1 LKTLRHFPSA
11 ETEWV
16 LLKVM
21 AEHDAKVRAAALGSL
36 GWWEPLAR
44 GEVVAPMR
52 RARLDRHADV
62 RRAAEAA
69 FARLGERQALQW
81 FRLQFAGENSDPIH
95 HAIQATAD
103 EGLVLLWPD
112 LDRLADAEDGDVAY
126 HACEALEQL
135 RESMSVSGSLR

>member
-1 LKTLRHFPSA
+1 GRKTQLACYLSVLKTLRHFPSA
-11 ETEWV
+11 VAERV
-16 LLKVM
+16 LITAM
-21 AEHDAKVRAAALGSL
+21 AERIPMVRAGALGSL
-36 GWWEPLAR
+36 GWWEPVAR
-44 GEVVAPMR
+44 TEVVAAMR
-52 RARLDRHADV
+52 SARHDRHAEV

-112 LDRLADAEDGDVAY
+112 LDRLADAE
-126 HACEALEQL
+126 
-135 RESMSVSGSLR
+135 